1 MRATRAGGGGD
12 VTSSASGATLT
23 ALLGVPEW
31 TGVRVLAGLT
41 ADAGAR
47 VLTGATIVPSADVPE
62 APLSGQ
68 LLVVLDR
75 VSRSDWH
82 LDVLVRRT
90 RAAGAAA
97 LVLHGTEP
105 LSRATAVLADR
116 LGLPVLGSPAPV
128 ETGLAA
134 RRLLGRTDELRARQ
148 VLRTAAACRRAGRTV
163 DDLAREV
170 TRVLRRPVALLDRSG
185 HVTAGDVLST
195 DADRAA
201 LAAGIGSNRNPA
213 EDARVPLPS
222 GAVVLAVPIVVPG
235 GETTAWAAAILPEPP
250 AAEEAA
256 VAAAL
261 AVAAIGF
268 GHRLAVRR
276 LALERDARSR
286 TSLLGELLDAGG
298 APSAATRRRAVAAGW
313 ALEGW
318 HTAVRIAAQRE
329 VDTVGLRG
337 EVLSALADQGIRAVV
352 VESGDGWSAWTTTV
366 HEPGA
371 ADVQAHSAALRRAQ
385 RELAAVLETQVG
397 VGRPHPGPAGLT
409 RSLGEAADACRL
421 AASRPHTGRFVQVD
435 QLGLAQLLL
444 AWTRTDTFE
453 PAARALLQPLEDQPG
468 DLLRTLGA
476 YLDAESSV
484 AETAAVLGVH
494 RNTVA
499 GRMARI
505 QQLLTV
511 DLADAEQRL
520 ALHLAC
526 RTMGIAASRGAPQDG

>member
-1 MRATRAGGGGD
+1 MSGPTRA
-12 VTSSASGATLT
+12 ASLT

-41 ADAGAR
+41 GDAGAR
-47 VLTGATIVPSADVPE
+47 VLTGVRIEPTAEVPE
-62 APLSGQ
+62 AAVTGQ

-75 VSRSDWH
+75 VDRADWR
-82 LDVLVRRT
+82 LDVLVRRA
-90 RAAGAAA
+90 RAAGVAA
-97 LVLHGTEP
+97 LLLHGTEP
-105 LSRATAVLADR
+105 VSRATAALADR
-116 LGLPVLGSPAPV
+116 IALPVLGSPAPL
-128 ETGLAA
+128 EAGLAA
-134 RRLLGRTDELRARQ
+134 RGLLERPAEVRARQ
-148 VLRTAAACRRAGRTV
+148 VLRTAAACRRAGRPV
-163 DDLAREV
+163 DDLAREL

-185 HVTAGDVLST
+185 YVTGGDVPGS

-201 LAAGIGSNRNPA
+201 LAAALGGRRNLA

-222 GAVVLAVPIVVPG
+222 GAVVLAAPVVVPG
-235 GETTAWAAAILPEPP
+235 GETTAWAAATLPEAP

-276 LALERDARSR
+276 LTVERDARSR
-286 TSLLGELLDAGG
+286 TSLLGELLNAGS

-318 HTAVRIAAQRE
+318 HTAVRITAQRE

-337 EVLSALADQGIRAVV
+337 EVVSALAAQGIRAVV
-352 VESGDGWSAWTTTV
+352 VESGDGWSAWTTAAQ
-366 HEPGA
+366 EPGA
-371 ADVQAHSAALRRAQ
+371 ADVQAHSTALRRAQ
-385 RELAAVLETQVG
+385 RDLAAVLETQVG

-409 RSLGEAADACRL
+409 RSLAEAADACRL

-444 AWTRTDTFE
+444 AWTRTDTFQ
-453 PAARALLQPLEDQPG
+453 PAARALLQPLEDQAG
-468 DLLRTLGA
+468 DLLHTLGV

-499 GRMARI
+499 GRITRI
-505 QQLLTV
+505 QQLLAV

-526 RTMGIAASRGAPQDG
+526 RTMGIASGREEPQDR